1 VVKPPP
7 RVPQTQGSSK
17 IEVAAGWASSRTQTA
32 AENIARHAQGC
43 WEEVRQRKARCR
55 KSKALLELFLR
66 CWEVR
71 RSTRMEFS
79 CSSTLTAVVYSSI
92 YSWTA

>member
-1 VVKPPP
+1 MVAKRWFPTSTKPQPSP
-7 RVPQTQGSSK
+7 SYNV
-17 IEVAAGWASSRTQTA
+17 SRTQTA